1 MEIRTGFTCGAF
13 DLLHPGHLHL
23 LDWAKQHCDYL
34 IVGLHTDP
42 TIDRP
47 TEKDRPVQSVFER
60 WAQLNAVHSVDEIIP
75 YETEHDL
82 RNLLATQPITV
93 RFLGSDYEHRG
104 VTGEDICI
112 ARHIDVLYAP
122 RLHDYS
128 STEMRRRLRGFER

>member
-1 MEIRTGFTCGAF
+1 MEVRIGFTCGAF

-75 YETEHDL
+75 YETERDL
-82 RNLLATQPITV
+82 RNLLATQP
-93 RFLGSDYEHRG
+93 RARG
-104 VTGEDICI
+104 ICTSRPTLRLLYRHQPT
-112 ARHIDVLYAP
+112 ARW
-122 RLHDYS
+122 
-128 STEMRRRLRGFER
+128 